1 MAEGGV
7 QRLAIVTGGTRG
19 IGEGVARA
27 LAAAGWRV
35 VAGSV
40 SDEEIRGFLPDPKI
54 EPAKLDVT
62 DDASVAALV
71 ARCPRIDALVN
82 CAGTLVRQGGEFEIA
97 GFQKVLDV
105 NLVGTMRMCLAAK
118 AKLAE
123 TKGAIVNAASMYSFF
138 GAPHAPGYAASKG
151 GVAQLTKSLAVAWAA
166 KGIRVNA
173 VSPGL
178 VNTVIWEDFLNA
190 VDNRKA
196 CVDHWNANIPIQRV
210 IEPEEIASLC
220 VFLLSAESSAIT
232 GSNIFADG
240 GITSQL
246 ISRATTYKME
256 SVEGKR

>member
-118 AKLAE
+118 TKLAE

-166 KGIRVNA
+166 EGIRVNA
-173 VSPGL
+173 VAPGWIDTPL
-178 VNTVIWEDFLNA
+178 TAPAIADTARSAGIVARTPMARWGKPED
-190 VDNRKA
+190 V
-196 CVDHWNANIPIQRV
+196 
-210 IEPEEIASLC
+210 AS
-220 VFLLSAESSAIT
+220 VVAFLLSDAARFVT
-232 GSNIFADG
+232 GTVLPVDG
-240 GITSQL
+240 GYLVS
-246 ISRATTYKME
+246 
-256 SVEGKR
+256 